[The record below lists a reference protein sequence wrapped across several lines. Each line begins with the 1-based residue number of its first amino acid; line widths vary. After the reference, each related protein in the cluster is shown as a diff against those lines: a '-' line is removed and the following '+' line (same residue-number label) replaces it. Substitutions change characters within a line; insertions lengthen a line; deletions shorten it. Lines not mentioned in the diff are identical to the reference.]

1 MSSLQGFCACMHGRD
16 LCDFMDMGSG
26 LQGLCT
32 CMHVEYRYC
41 FCHSLIVYCVYH
53 HDTSNM
59 AVLLGSHG
67 VYQAWKANNVD
78 MHHAWHN
85 MVSHGSSS
93 LTDYW
98 CVCVSGTASIAI
110 PCGIKGGCLCMPTA
124 TMIFCIGFMFD
135 LVSGSPFWP

>member
-98 CVCVSGTASIAI
+98 CVCVRYCKHSH
-110 PCGIKGGCLCMPTA
+110 
-124 TMIFCIGFMFD
+124 TMWDQRWMSLHAHCYNDI
-135 LVSGSPFWP
+135 LYWVHV